1 MKIREDQ
8 LLVLQADPTPFFLEG
23 GPTGV
28 LLIHGFTGTPREMR
42 RVGDYLHGRGLT
54 VSAPL
59 LPGHGTSLAAVN
71 RVSWREW
78 TAAVEAAYRE
88 LAARC
93 RPVFVGGHSMGS
105 LLTIWL
111 GARFA
116 EVAGLILYAPA
127 YRVAD
132 WKLQLTPVA
141 RYVVGS
147 VAKSGVPDIQDPEA
161 QAWLGGFARYPVPAA
176 AELLALQRR
185 VRRLLPHVRQPAL
198 VVYSVGDRSIHPT
211 SGPEMVRRLGS
222 AEVETLVL
230 TTSGHGLTADVEWE
244 QVAEATYRFIT
255 RLAGPAAG

>member
-1 MKIREDQ
+1 MKVREDQ
-8 LLVLQADPTPFFLEG
+8 LLVLQVNPTPFFLEG

-42 RVGDYLHGRGLT
+42 RVGDYLHARGLT

-105 LLTIWL
+105 LLAVWL
-111 GARFA
+111 GAQFA
-116 EVAGLILYAPA
+116 EIAGLILYAPA
-127 YRVAD
+127 YRVAN
-132 WKLQLTPVA
+132 WKLRLTPVA

-147 VAKSGVPDIQDPEA
+147 VAKSAVSDTQDPEA
-161 QAWLGGFARYPVPAA
+161 QAWFGGFARYPVPAA
-176 AELLALQRR
+176 AELLALQRQ
-185 VRRLLPHVRQPAL
+185 VRRLLWRARQPTL
-198 VVYSVGDRSIHPT
+198 VVYSAGDRSIHPT